1 MNKISFMKMNGCGND
16 FIVVDD
22 RKEKLV
28 KSFNLSDFVKHVCKR
43 RVSIGADGVILIKK
57 SDKADFMMRYF
68 NADGSEGEMCGNGA
82 RCVSMFVYLKG
93 IAKSNMKFETIAGI
107 YESQIKSENSVKV
120 KFPRANIENIK
131 LNQRYDF
138 IGIGNI
144 KNFHYA
150 LVGVPHTVLFEKNVK
165 EIKDSDFILMSRKI
179 RYTDNLFPD
188 GTNVNFI
195 QIMDRHN
202 IVIRTYERG
211 VEDETFACGTGA
223 TASVIISGMLD
234 KVDSPVR
241 VHAKGGI
248 LIVYY
253 LLKEKYID
261 EVYLEGNVRTVV
273 EGYLLPSSWK

>member
-1 MNKISFMKMNGCGND
+1 MEKISFMKMNGCGND

-22 RKEKLV
+22 RKGKLV

-43 RVSIGADGVILIKK
+43 RISVGADGVIVIKK

-82 RCVSMFVYLKG
+82 RCVSMFAYLKS
-93 IAKSNMKFETIAGI
+93 IVKSNMKFETIAGI
-107 YESQIKSENSVKV
+107 YESQRKSENSVKV
-120 KFPRANIENIK
+120 KFPRVNIENIK
-131 LNQRYDF
+131 LNQKYDF
-138 IGIGNI
+138 NGNI
-144 KNFHYA
+144 KDFHYA

-165 EIKDSDFILMSRKI
+165 EIKDSNFISMSRKI
-179 RYTDNLFPD
+179 RYTAALFPD

-202 IVIRTYERG
+202 IIIRTYERG

-223 TASVIISGMLD
+223 TASAIVSGMLD

-241 VHAKGGI
+241 VYVQGGI
-248 LIVYY
+248 LTVYY
-253 LLKEKYID
+253 LLKKEYID
-261 EVYLEGNVRTVV
+261 EVYLEGNVRIVV
-273 EGYLLPSSWK
+273 QGYLLPSSWE